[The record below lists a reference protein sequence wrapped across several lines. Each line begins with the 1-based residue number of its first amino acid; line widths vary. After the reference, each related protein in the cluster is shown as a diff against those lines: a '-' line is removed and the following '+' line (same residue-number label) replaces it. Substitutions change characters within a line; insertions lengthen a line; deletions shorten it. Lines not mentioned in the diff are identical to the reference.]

1 MPDWSAQRILG
12 EVARPRGSRSLSSHL
27 QSRLGLKGVRMGLL
41 RECLDKDAFN
51 DPVKLAEGIK
61 ALPLRLLAPRPL
73 DEAISTAGGVTF
85 GSLDDNLMLQAM
97 PGVFC
102 AGEMLD
108 WEAPTGGYLLT
119 ACFSTGAPPA
129 ACCAGW
135 GGAERRR
142 RLLARG
148 SGSRLARFGTC
159 LDKGIE
165 TRVETPM
172 SLCLFRFLNLNT
184 RLAQDDEAVNGR

>member
-1 MPDWSAQRILG
+1 
-12 EVARPRGSRSLSSHL
+12 
-27 QSRLGLKGVRMGLL
+27 GLKGVRMGLL

-119 ACFSTGAPPA
+119 ACFSTGRA
-129 ACCAGW
+129 AAGGVWRGQWRRWACASTRIARS
-135 GGAERRR
+135 GAGRR
-142 RLLARG
+142 A
-148 SGSRLARFGTC
+148 SSTWPIA
-159 LDKGIE
+159 
-165 TRVETPM
+165 
-172 SLCLFRFLNLNT
+172 S
-184 RLAQDDEAVNGR
+184 